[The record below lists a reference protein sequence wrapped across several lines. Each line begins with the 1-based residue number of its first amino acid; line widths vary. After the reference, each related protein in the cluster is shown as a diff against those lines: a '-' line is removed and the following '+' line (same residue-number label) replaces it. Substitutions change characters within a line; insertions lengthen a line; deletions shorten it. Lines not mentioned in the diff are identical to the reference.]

1 MTTLLEGPQI
11 YAKGKEQ
18 LGRAISEYDQAV
30 MHLTAY
36 LVAGMFTAKIAQ

>member
-1 MTTLLEGPQI
+1 MTTLLEGRQI

-18 LGRAISEYDQAV
+18 LGREYDQAV